1 MHDYH
6 DGRFGEETPSSEY
19 CSNLQYAPSSKIAAE
34 RFLLLSSNML
44 SNADWGIALNAPDSL
59 GRPSLCEKWIG
70 SGSRRSKVPYS
81 LTKSLC

>member
-1 MHDYH
+1 MIIM
-6 DGRFGEETPSSEY
+6 TAASE
-19 CSNLQYAPSSKIAAE
+19 NKPQVVNTEQFTIRTLLQIAAE

-70 SGSRRSKVPYS
+70 SGSRWSKVPYS